1 MGLFRSL
8 AGLVVVR
15 ITSADLTGMLSQIS
29 ERNIQ
34 LLRVEWIDELSCQAT
49 VYQRDSITLG
59 KLARNH
65 GDKLEIINKSGVYWS
80 IKSLM
85 HRPVLVIGVIVFGL
99 LALYMPTRILFVNVE
114 GNTTVPTR
122 EILEAADNCGIS
134 FFSSRREIRSEKI
147 KNALLEQIPE
157 LQWIGVNTAGCVA
170 TINVTEKSTAD
181 YTKDSEDVV
190 GSIIATRDGVIQQ
203 CTVTKGDPVCRVG
216 QAVKAGQVL
225 VSGYTDCG
233 IAIKATKAE
242 AEVYAL
248 TLRQLEVV
256 TPTNAAMRASITA
269 TETKFSLLIGKK
281 LINLFK
287 DSGISDTSCVKIYEE
302 YWLTLPGGFQLPVGI
317 LRQTQTYYSNQSETA
332 SQEACSW
339 LNHFAEKYLHTQ
351 MIAGQVI
358 SRDVTE
364 SCEAG
369 ICTLEGKYSCR
380 EMIGQFKRE
389 EFIQR

>member
-34 LLRVEWIDELSCQAT
+34 LLRVEWKDELSCQAT
-49 VYQRDSITLG
+49 VYQKDSITLE

-85 HRPVLVIGVIVFGL
+85 HRPVLVIGVILFGL

-122 EILEAADNCGIS
+122 KILEAADNCGIS

-170 TINVTEKSTAD
+170 TINVTEKSTTD
-181 YTKDSEDVV
+181 YTKDSGDVV

-203 CTVTKGDPVCRVG
+203 CTVTRGDPVCRVG

-248 TLRQLEVV
+248 TMHQLEVV
-256 TPTNAAMRASITA
+256 TPTNAVERASITA
-269 TETKFSLLIGKK
+269 AETKFSLLIGKK

-317 LRQTQTYYSNQSETA
+317 LRQTQICYSNQLETT
-332 SQEACSW
+332 SQDACSW
-339 LNHFAEKYLHTQ
+339 LSQFAEKYLHTQ
-351 MIAGQVI
+351 MIAGQII

-369 ICTLEGKYSCR
+369 SCILEGKYSCT